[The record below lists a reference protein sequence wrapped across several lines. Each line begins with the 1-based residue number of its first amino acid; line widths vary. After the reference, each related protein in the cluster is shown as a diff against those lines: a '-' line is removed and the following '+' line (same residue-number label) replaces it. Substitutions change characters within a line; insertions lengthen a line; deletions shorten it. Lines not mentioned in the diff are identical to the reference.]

1 MQLKKREMRSVFSK
15 LKMRVEK
22 THHKIAYFE
31 YKGIEYLKSR
41 ISHGEGDIPKPV
53 VERIRKQLYLNQS
66 QFNELVKCP
75 LGYDEF
81 ISILKDKKIIP
92 QEN

>member
-15 LKMRVEK
+15 LKMRIAH

-31 YKGIEYLKSR
+31 YKGTEYLKTR
-41 ISHGEGDIPKPV
+41 VSHGQGDIPKPV
-53 VERIRKQLYLNQS
+53 IDRIRKQLFLNRS
-66 QFNELVKCP
+66 QFKDLVKCP

-81 ISILKDKKIIP
+81 VVILKGKNIISK
-92 QEN
+92 